1 MVSIQ
6 QKSEKINMQVKTFDD
21 QYVQNIESKI
31 IDILNKNKV
40 TSEEFDKIIED
51 LLEYKKLHYYD
62 SSQLYK
68 TEDLM
73 FTPRDI
79 LVVSNSNLEW

>member
-6 QKSEKINMQVKTFDD
+6 QKSKKINMQVKTFDD
-21 QYVQNIESKI
+21 SYVQNIENII

-51 LLEYKKLHYYD
+51 LLEYKKFAL
-62 SSQLYK
+62 LRFK
-68 TEDLM
+68 
-73 FTPRDI
+73 PI
-79 LVVSNSNLEW
+79 I